1 MIPIK
6 NLFFIL
12 CFFLFISPGCQGK
25 YYPNDRIRVWETV
38 PKFKVFEFV
47 YVLTQGGPSNATQVL
62 GTYIYLQAFNLLHMG
77 YANALSVVL
86 LIIALILGW
95 FQLKA
100 SRRA

>member
-1 MIPIK
+1 MYK
-6 NLFFIL
+6 RQVAIL
-12 CFFLFISPGCQGK
+12 ITTIGA
-25 YYPNDRIRVWETV
+25 
-38 PKFKVFEFV
+38 FKVFEFV